1 MKNEFGLGD
10 IIIAIGL
17 VITLAFLI
25 IAFATSFG
33 PAAAMMGSGGSFS
46 WPHINTIILW
56 LMVIGAGALLF
67 TKPKMLNVMY
77 IFAGFMILIHIPAR
91 LVPYACGNPGLT
103 FFVFVGALLV
113 AAGTYIK
120 QNGSNFIT
128 GEKKQD

>member
-33 PAAAMMGSGGSFS
+33 PLSGGFS
-46 WPHINTIILW
+46 WAHINSIILW
-56 LMVIGAGALLF
+56 LLVIGAGALLF
-67 TKPKMLNVMY
+67 TNPKMVNVMY
-77 IFAGFMILIHIPAR
+77 IFAGFMIIIHLPAN
-91 LVPYACGNPGLT
+91 LVPYACGNGGLM

-113 AAGTYIK
+113 GAGTYIK
-120 QNGSNFIT
+120 QKGSNFIT